1 MTTKKRAVIL
11 GLGKQAEEHIAA
23 SINHPQLEIIAG
35 IDTNKNRYQEIMAN
49 PEYSE
54 LNMLYFD
61 SLQSFVEQDIDYD
74 ALILALPHHAYE
86 GLWSDILACK
96 KPILKEKPL
105 GRNYQ
110 EARDFM
116 SQASV
121 SGNGLMTAIQRRT
134 HPSYVA
140 LAQYISEQDLQIDE
154 VHAHL
159 HLGKGK
165 VGASSELANL
175 GWRGEREK
183 SGGGALLDAG
193 YHMVDLL
200 IYLLGD
206 FDVVSSTMWIEDK
219 VDNGIENEDRSWLL
233 GRSHRTWVFLD
244 TWVKGEIN
252 DKGGYQKSEGVKLMC
267 NDGVIYANR
276 EGVWVDDVQIFS
288 SHREW
293 HQAMVQQLSD
303 FVQRI
308 DTDNWDDDVIWDQ
321 LPAMLKIQQSYALS
335 NQY

>member
-1 MTTKKRAVIL
+1 MGQKKRAVIL

-23 SINHPQLEIIAG
+23 SIDHPQIEIVAG
-35 IDTNKNRYQEIMAN
+35 IDTNEQRYEAIMSN
-49 PEYSE
+49 PDYDG
-54 LNMLYFD
+54 LNMAYYD
-61 SLQSFVEQDIDYD
+61 SLQHFMSQDVAYD
-74 ALILALPHHAYE
+74 ALILALPHHAYQ
-86 GLWSDILACK
+86 GLWSSILACN

-116 SQASV
+116 SQASA

-140 LAQYISEQDLQIDE
+140 LAQYISEHALEIEE

-165 VGASSELANL
+165 VGASSEPAKL

-233 GRSHRTWVFLD
+233 GRSQRTWVFLD

-252 DKGGYQKSEGVKLMC
+252 DKGGYQKSEGIKLMC
-267 NDGVIYANR
+267 NSCVIYANR
-276 EGVWVDDVQIFS
+276 EDVWVDDKQIFS

-303 FVQRI
+303 FVLRMN
-308 DTDNWDDDVIWDQ
+308 TNNWDDDVIWDQ